1 MNADTSRSL
10 VLSGNGNT
18 LVVGG
23 SWNDLVDPSIG
34 QVRIYRRRDD
44 EESASRSGAARWTR
58 RGGVSG
64 ESVGDMAGARC
75 AVSDDGGVFAVMASG
90 NVGWVKVFQSG
101 ILDSWIQLGSTIE
114 GEQGNRVESNGSSG
128 VRSVS
133 DVSAIGLSGDGT
145 TLAVASNTTGEV
157 VVLRYESFT
166 RIWQRFGPVIVQQPN
181 ARDIDVSLSRN
192 GRTVAVGVQVGL
204 FHSVR
209 VYRYSE
215 TNTVWSQL
223 GDSLFGRGS
232 GTAVSLSSDGMRLAM
247 AGIARIN
254 PSDDSIIELPVFQLS
269 ADTNVWEKLGL
280 RTNNSGNNED
290 GDNDSDNGAATVERT
305 VQQVNLSGD
314 GSTVSVVFPTSTAE
328 SANTTTLIL
337 TLSEASVW
345 EPVGEALLG
354 GWAVSL
360 SDNGHSLGLGTTVQS
375 SASEGTF
382 GVFESP
388 QRQNIF
394 D

>member
-1 MNADTSRSL
+1 
-10 VLSGNGNT
+10 
-18 LVVGG
+18 
-23 SWNDLVDPSIG
+23 
-34 QVRIYRRRDD
+34 
-44 EESASRSGAARWTR
+44 
-58 RGGVSG
+58 
-64 ESVGDMAGARC
+64 MAGARC